1 MKRARTIFSLPMAP
15 SHSEYRL
22 FVEIEALPEV

>member
-1 MKRARTIFSLPMAP
+1 MKRARAIFSLPMAP
-15 SHSEYRL
+15 SHSEYQL